1 MKKLSVIVITRN
13 EEKNI
18 RDCLESVRWAD
29 EIIVVDARSSDATAE
44 LCKEFTERIF
54 VRDWPGF
61 AAQKQFALD
70 QAKFDWVLSI
80 DADER
85 ATPALQRDIRTVL
98 SDENEAPDGY
108 YIPRL
113 SYFLGKKI
121 MHSGWYPGYQ
131 LRLFRRDR
139 TKVSASRVHEGFL
152 VDGRVGY
159 LQNDLLHF
167 THPSVEESLNRMN
180 RYSSLEALDRFE
192 RKKTKQV
199 RWYDFIIH
207 PFSAFARQF
216 FVHQGFRDG
225 IQGFILALIS
235 GTVKM
240 ALYMKLWELQR
251 KR

>member
-13 EEKNI
+13 EAKNI
-18 RDCLESVRWAD
+18 RECLESVRWAD
-29 EIIVVDARSSDATAE
+29 EIIVVDARSSDATVE
-44 LCKEFTERIF
+44 ICRGFTERIF

-70 QAKFDWVLSI
+70 QASCEWVLSI

-85 ATPALQRDIRTVL
+85 VTPALQQEIRAVLGDI
-98 SDENEAPDGY
+98 AHQHDGY
-108 YIPRL
+108 YMPRL

-121 MHSGWYPGYQ
+121 THSGWYPGYQ
-131 LRLFRRDR
+131 LRLFKRDL
-139 TKVSASRVHEGFL
+139 TKVSTSRVHEGFL
-152 VDGRVGY
+152 VAGSVGY
-159 LQNDLLHF
+159 LQSDLLHF
-167 THPSVEESLNRMN
+167 THPSVEESLDRMN

-192 RKKTKQV
+192 RKKTKRV
-199 RWYDFIIH
+199 RWYDFIVH

-225 IQGFILALIS
+225 VQGFILALIS

>member
-1 MKKLSVIVITRN
+1 MKKISVIIITQN

-18 RDCLESVRWAD
+18 RDCLESVKWAD
-29 EIIVVDARSSDATAE
+29 EIIVVDAKSSDGTVSI
-44 LCKEFTERIF
+44 CREFTDNIFERE
-54 VRDWPGF
+54 WPGF

-70 QAKFDWVLSI
+70 QAKHFWVLSI

-85 ATPALQRDIRTVL
+85 VTSELQQDIRKILVEE
-98 SDENEAPDGY
+98 ENQHDGY

-121 MHSGWYPGYQ
+121 KHSGWYPGYQ
-131 LRLFRRDR
+131 LRLFKREKTR
-139 TKVSASRVHEGFL
+139 VSQSRVHEGFL
-152 VDGRVGY
+152 VDGKIGY
-159 LQNDLLHF
+159 LLNNLLHF
-167 THPSVEESLNRMN
+167 THPSVEESLKRMN

-192 RKKTKQV
+192 RKKKKKV
-199 RWYDFIIH
+199 RWYHFLLH
-207 PFSAFARQF
+207 PFSAFMRQF
-216 FVHQGFRDG
+216 FVHQGYRDG